1 MVVAVVAD
9 VGANRVDRRRARGP
23 VHSSLIETATTIRPP
38 TSEFRET
45 MGHWTYHSDGAASSL
60 TPSDRLQR
68 WGQIGWR
75 VNNVQIPIP

>member
-1 MVVAVVAD
+1 MV
-9 VGANRVDRRRARGP
+9 GPLLRTSGPTGSTGGRARGP

-45 MGHWTYHSDGAASSL
+45 MRHWTYHSDGAASSL